1 MRKEALQSF
10 QHGAFMKPGLQF
22 LHPQKKELYSSVF
35 PSLAGCQSHLGN
47 WASGLGTTALVIL
60 SEGGGARDLAVS

>member
-1 MRKEALQSF
+1 MRKEALQLF

-22 LHPQKKELYSSVF
+22 LHPQKKELYSFVSR
-35 PSLAGCQSHLGN
+35 SLAGCQSHLGN
-47 WASGLGTTALVIL
+47 WGPGFGTTALVIL